1 MSKEDLAKYGI
12 GIDDD
17 EEDFGDEDF
26 GNDLENSDDE
36 EVLDVEETVEEEVV
50 EETVEETVEEEEPA
64 EVIADEPSPAPKEE
78 PETPAKTD
86 NKMVPRDRL
95 NKEIA
100 KRREIE
106 AELAALR
113 QARTVETS
121 PTQPIALDKAQL
133 KTAFENVLD
142 GKTEEAADALAALLG
157 PAAANQAQKTLG
169 KEELSELVNQ
179 ALVQRDID
187 ACITRLVD
195 ANEWMNDADDST
207 FDAEA
212 ADEVLVWR
220 DLYARRGA
228 SPVEAIE
235 KAVERVAIEYGYKTP
250 DAPAKSA
257 APAAKPKP
265 ADIVKK
271 VEMAKKMPAG
281 IPKTTEPKNE
291 ARIAVADMSD
301 DDFDKLSG
309 AALARARGDIL

>member
-1 MSKEDLAKYGI
+1 MSKEDLTKYGL
-12 GIDDD
+12 GIDDE

-26 GNDLENSDDE
+26 GNDVDDE
-36 EVLDVEETVEEEVV
+36 EEVVLEEEEVVIQEEEEEEEVV
-50 EETVEETVEEEEPA
+50 EEEA
-64 EVIADEPSPAPKEE
+64 DEVIADEPAPAPKEE
-78 PETPAKTD
+78 PEAPSKTD

-113 QARTVETS
+113 QAKTVETS

-142 GKTEEAADALAALLG
+142 GKTEEAADLLATVLG
-157 PAAANQAQKTLG
+157 PAAAQQAQKTLG

-187 ACITRLVD
+187 ACIVRVV
-195 ANEWMNDADDST
+195 AENEWMNDSDDST

-220 DLYARRGA
+220 DLYIRRGE
-228 SPVEAIE
+228 SPVNAIE
-235 KAVERVAIEYGYKTP
+235 KAVNRVAVEYGYKTEE
-250 DAPAKSA
+250 APAK
-257 APAAKPKP
+257 APAPASKPKP
-265 ADIVKK
+265 ADIAKK
-271 VEMAKKMPAG
+271 VELAKKMPAA
-281 IPKTTEPKNE
+281 IPKTTEPKE
-291 ARIAVADMSD
+291 SERITVADMSD